1 MSSTAVLK
9 GTGIQIDFTILK
21 NLNMAH
27 KIKFYPVGN
36 GDNVLVKLSDNTSI
50 MIDCQFHNCEEGSD
64 GIVIFDVKSDLLKE
78 IQKDRNGNP
87 FVDLFIN
94 THPHDDHC
102 KGFETHFYSG
112 NPDDYTK
119 ANRDK
124 NEIIIGELWVTQM
137 AFSNNLCAD
146 GGAIRREAKR
156 RKKLFDDNSPE
167 RNKSGNRIRI
177 IGYNDDNKY
186 NSDLHYIPGTT
197 VTTING
203 KYSHY
208 LSIFIHAPFKS
219 DLIRGKADKDC
230 NAASIVAQMSF
241 TQSLFGN
248 VVSQFIFGGD
258 ADHYVW
264 EKVIEKSKNNNNEGK
279 LNWDLFLAPHH
290 CSWSFF
296 NDRPQNDNSTPQ
308 DYSLEFLDYRN
319 QGGHIIASSK
329 KIENKKPNPPHF
341 DAKEEYEKK
350 IGSPRFKNTAIH
362 VDEKA
367 PQPLEYIINEN
378 GPTLQ
383 KRAATAS
390 ASVLGSTIP
399 RAGVK

>member
-1 MSSTAVLK
+1 
-9 GTGIQIDFTILK
+9 
-21 NLNMAH
+21 MAH

-36 GDNVLVKLSDNTSI
+36 GDNVLVALSDNTTI
-50 MIDCQFHNCEEGSD
+50 MIDCQFLNCAETSD
-64 GIVIFDVKSDLLKE
+64 GVTVYDVKSDILKE
-78 IQKDRNGNP
+78 IQKDRNNNP
-87 FVDLFIN
+87 YVDLFIN

-102 KGFETHFYSG
+102 KGFETHFYTG
-112 NPDDYTK
+112 APDDYTK
-119 ANRDK
+119 ADRDNNK
-124 NEIIIGELWVTQM
+124 IIIGELWVTQM
-137 AFSNNLCAD
+137 AFSNNLCSD

-167 RNKSGNRIRI
+167 KNRRGNRIKI
-177 IGYNDDNKY
+177 IGYNANNEY

-197 VTTING
+197 VSTING
-203 KYSHY
+203 STSPYV
-208 LSIFIHAPFKS
+208 SIFIHAPFKS
-219 DLIRGKADKDC
+219 DLVRGQADKDC

-241 TQSLFGN
+241 SQTPYGN

-264 EKVIEKSKNNNNEGK
+264 EKVLEKSKHNNNENK

-296 NDRPQNDNSTPQ
+296 NDRPQKDNPTPQ

-319 QGGHIIASSK
+319 QGGHVIASSK
-329 KIENKKPNPPHF
+329 KIENKEPNPPHYA
-341 DAKEEYEKK
+341 AKEEYEKK
-350 IGSPRFKNTAIH
+350 VGSSRFKNTALH

-367 PQPLEYIINEN
+367 PQPLVYIIDEN

-383 KRAATAS
+383 KRAITAN
-390 ASVLGSTIP
+390 ASVLGTSIP
-399 RAGVK
+399 RAGQK